1 MRARRWLP
9 WIIGALLAGLA
20 CDRNLEPYDP
30 NEQPRQPDLSKIFPA
45 GAERAERAQPGLVA
59 APGMEQQ
66 RGTAPAAEAG
76 APIHGTV
83 RLAPELA
90 ERVPTGAVLFLIA
103 RNAAGGPPLAVK
115 RIPSPSFPLEF
126 ELGADDRM
134 IQAMPFAGE
143 MTLSARLDADGN
155 ATSRTPGDLQGAAA
169 APVHPGATG
178 VEVLIDQAL
187 PAAPQG

>member
-1 MRARRWLP
+1 MRARRWLLLL
-9 WIIGALLAGLA
+9 GALLAWLG

-59 APGMEQQ
+59 APGMEE

-76 APIHGTV
+76 EPIHGTV
-83 RLAPELA
+83 RIAPELA
-90 ERVPTGAVLFLIA
+90 SQVPSGAVLFLIA

-115 RIPSPSFPLEF
+115 RIQSPSFPLEF

-143 MTLSARLDADGN
+143 MALSARLDADGN